1 MLEKNRQKKSVP
13 HGVKLSW
20 VYALLVSKRKQYM
33 TARRRKMILA
43 PKSTEIRASR
53 PEMGGFNF
61 TQKLGMAN
69 LFRASWSQ
77 LTFDAKKMRP
87 QRAQNL
93 AD

>member
-1 MLEKNRQKKSVP
+1 
-13 HGVKLSW
+13 
-20 VYALLVSKRKQYM
+20 
-33 TARRRKMILA
+33 MILA

-77 LTFDAKKMRP
+77 LTFDAKNAPAKGAKFSR
-87 QRAQNL
+87 L
-93 AD
+93 KVWH

>member
-1 MLEKNRQKKSVP
+1 
-13 HGVKLSW
+13 
-20 VYALLVSKRKQYM
+20 
-33 TARRRKMILA
+33 
-43 PKSTEIRASR
+43 
-53 PEMGGFNF
+53 MGGFNF